1 MNKIVKI
8 ILSLLIGIVGGASM
22 VYIGVGPSFMVS
34 AMYLTNVIE
43 NYRTSVGT
51 MNLVSLSPFALF
63 PAYKYYQEGN
73 LDIMIGI
80 YSIIG
85 FFIGTYITSKYYL
98 NSIKVEILYLLFGIY
113 SILTGFLF
121 IKKSKYIF

>member
-1 MNKIVKI
+1 MNKIVRI
-8 ILSLLIGIVGGASM
+8 ILTLIIGMFGGASM

-34 AMYLTNVIE
+34 AMYLTNIIE

-51 MNLVSLSPFALF
+51 MNLVSLSPMAFL
-63 PAYKYYQEGN
+63 PAFKYYKQGN

-80 YSIIG
+80 YAVIG
-85 FFIGTYITSKYYL
+85 FLIGTYITSTYYL

-113 SILTGFLF
+113 SLITGYLF
-121 IKKSKYIF
+121 IKKSKYI

>member
-1 MNKIVKI
+1 MNKIVRI
-8 ILSLLIGIVGGASM
+8 ILTLIIGIIGGASM

-34 AMYLTNVIE
+34 AMYLMNVID

-51 MNLVSLSPFALF
+51 MNLVSLSPMSLLPSF
-63 PAYKYYQEGN
+63 KYYKQGN

-80 YSIIG
+80 YAVIG
-85 FFIGTYITSKYYL
+85 FLIGTYITSTYYL

-113 SILTGFLF
+113 SLITGYLF
-121 IKKSKYIF
+121 VKKSKYI

>member
-1 MNKIVKI
+1 MNKIVRI
-8 ILSLLIGIVGGASM
+8 ILAIIIGMFGGASM
-22 VYIGVGPSFMVS
+22 VYIGVGPSLMVS

-51 MNLVSLSPFALF
+51 MNIVSLSPMAIL
-63 PAYKYYQEGN
+63 PAYKYYQQGN

-85 FFIGTYITSKYYL
+85 FFIGTYITSTYYL
-98 NSIKVEILYLLFGIY
+98 NSIKVEILYLIFGIY
-113 SILTGFLF
+113 SIITGYLF
-121 IKKSKYIF
+121 VKKSKYI

>member
-8 ILSLLIGIVGGASM
+8 ILSLLIGMLGGASM

-51 MNLVSLSPFALF
+51 MNLVSLSPMAIL
-63 PAYKYYQEGN
+63 PAYK
-73 LDIMIGI
+73 
-80 YSIIG
+80 
-85 FFIGTYITSKYYL
+85 
-98 NSIKVEILYLLFGIY
+98 
-113 SILTGFLF
+113 
-121 IKKSKYIF
+121 

>member
-8 ILSLLIGIVGGASM
+8 ILSLLIGMLGGASM

-51 MNLVSLSPFALF
+51 MNLVSLSPMAIL
-63 PAYKYYQEGN
+63 PAYKYYQQGN

-85 FFIGTYITSKYYL
+85 FFIGTYITSTYYL
-98 NSIKVEILYLLFGIY
+98 NSIKVEILYLIFGIY
-113 SILTGFLF
+113 SLITGYLF
-121 IKKSKYIF
+121 VKKSKYI